1 MACSVFPAHLMS
13 TCADPTSFHPHG
25 SFLGLLPLSSV
36 PVHQLL
42 PSKHGSLEEPFP
54 CMLRLSRESGV
65 STYPL
70 GSLCSVSSSV
80 HCHVLSGLLELYS
93 ESPWPHPPCPVQKL
107 PFCLCRALTCPFL
120 FHTAFL
126 TTAWPCP
133 GLFCFGLWFPSSCQL
148 LSLGPSCL
156 ADLSPSYPGGPPQGS
171 NQCFAFPRHLL
182 PHKPVTGDVPWFR
195 PCPLHL

>member
-1 MACSVFPAHLMS
+1 MSFPLTSCPPVLTPPPS
-13 TCADPTSFHPHG
+13 TLTALFWAFSHCLLSPFTS
-25 SFLGLLPLSSV
+25 SSPL
-36 PVHQLL
+36 
-42 PSKHGSLEEPFP
+42 SKHGSLEEPFP

-156 ADLSPSYPGGPPQGS
+156 ADLSPSQPGGPPQGS